1 MTKKVLS
8 VGNCSYDH
16 GQLTKQLSKHFQ
28 AEVVAAEHTEE
39 ALERLRAEPFD
50 LVLVNRI
57 FDGNGQEGLDAIR
70 RMKAEPELANMP
82 VMLVSNYP
90 EYQQKAVAAGASPG
104 FGKDQFKTLHSVES
118 LRRVLA

>member
-16 GQLTKQLSKHFQ
+16 GQLTHQLSEHFQ
-28 AEVVAAEHTEE
+28 AQVVAAEHTEE

-57 FDGNGQEGLDAIR
+57 FDGNGQQGLDAIR
-70 RMKAEPELANMP
+70 RMKAEPELAGTP

-90 EYQQKAVAAGASPG
+90 EYQQEALSVGAEPG
-104 FGKDQFKTLHSVES
+104 FGKDQFKTLHSVEG
-118 LRRVLA
+118 LRRFLA